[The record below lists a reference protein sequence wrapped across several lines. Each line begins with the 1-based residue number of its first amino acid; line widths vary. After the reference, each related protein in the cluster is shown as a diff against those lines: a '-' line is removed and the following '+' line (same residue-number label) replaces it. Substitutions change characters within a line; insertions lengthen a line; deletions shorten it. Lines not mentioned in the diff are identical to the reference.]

1 MKTELKPGNVNEDE
15 ATKIGDSYHGIIVGE
30 QDVGQLSVAGVI
42 EWITEQHLIPDGGLP
57 PWLASTAGEEPT
69 PGAQEN

>member
-1 MKTELKPGNVNEDE
+1 MKTELKPGIVQEDN

-30 QDVGQLSVAGVI
+30 QDGGQSSAAGLI
-42 EWITEQHLIPDGGLP
+42 EWMTEQHLIPDGGLP
-57 PWLASTAGEEPT
+57 PWLASAAGEPT